1 KFRFRTTKS
10 VRGKHERIYIR
21 SFVNALRSRGAI
33 SSRSKNSN
41 SLGQSREINFNS
53 NFRRASSLP
62 RIRSKGASRN
72 SFKGPAVILQYQLS
86 QYFYLALA
94 TFIFVGA
101 LTPLMRKLAL
111 KVGAVDAPNMARK
124 VQAEPVPYLGGVAIV
139 IGVFVATYSTLII
152 KEKEIALASTVLIP
166 ALLMAA
172 MGLADDLRGL
182 KPWPRLIAQSA
193 VGIIVAGFLIYTDTI
208 GTPSQIF
215 LIDAIVTTLWIVGV
229 CNSIN
234 FFDNLDGGA
243 AGTVVVISFFT
254 FLIAYDRGQLM
265 ISALSIVTAG
275 ATAGFL
281 IWNRPPAKIYMG
293 DAGAL
298 FLGIIVAV
306 LTIRL
311 NPGIDPNWK
320 SLAIPLFLM
329 AVPLL
334 DTTVAVTSRLARG
347 ISPFT
352 GGRDHLSHR
361 LMRKGLHRR
370 TAAITLWAL
379 AGIYGTV
386 AYAIYQGQS
395 TALITLAAITW
406 AYLFVFFIRIPH
418 SD

>member
-1 KFRFRTTKS
+1 
-10 VRGKHERIYIR
+10 
-21 SFVNALRSRGAI
+21 
-33 SSRSKNSN
+33 
-41 SLGQSREINFNS
+41 
-53 NFRRASSLP
+53 
-62 RIRSKGASRN
+62 
-72 SFKGPAVILQYQLS
+72 
-86 QYFYLALA
+86 
-94 TFIFVGA
+94 
-101 LTPLMRKLAL
+101 MRKLAL

-215 LIDAIVTTLWIVGV
+215 LIDTIVTTLWIVGV

>member
-1 KFRFRTTKS
+1 
-10 VRGKHERIYIR
+10 
-21 SFVNALRSRGAI
+21 
-33 SSRSKNSN
+33 
-41 SLGQSREINFNS
+41 
-53 NFRRASSLP
+53 
-62 RIRSKGASRN
+62 
-72 SFKGPAVILQYQLS
+72 
-86 QYFYLALA
+86 
-94 TFIFVGA
+94 
-101 LTPLMRKLAL
+101 
-111 KVGAVDAPNMARK
+111 
-124 VQAEPVPYLGGVAIV
+124 
-139 IGVFVATYSTLII
+139 
-152 KEKEIALASTVLIP
+152 
-166 ALLMAA
+166 
-172 MGLADDLRGL
+172 
-182 KPWPRLIAQSA
+182 
-193 VGIIVAGFLIYTDTI
+193 
-208 GTPSQIF
+208 
-215 LIDAIVTTLWIVGV
+215 
-229 CNSIN
+229 
-234 FFDNLDGGA
+234 
-243 AGTVVVISFFT
+243 
-254 FLIAYDRGQLM
+254 
-265 ISALSIVTAG
+265 
-275 ATAGFL
+275 
-281 IWNRPPAKIYMG
+281 MG

>member
-1 KFRFRTTKS
+1 
-10 VRGKHERIYIR
+10 
-21 SFVNALRSRGAI
+21 
-33 SSRSKNSN
+33 
-41 SLGQSREINFNS
+41 
-53 NFRRASSLP
+53 
-62 RIRSKGASRN
+62 
-72 SFKGPAVILQYQLS
+72 
-86 QYFYLALA
+86 
-94 TFIFVGA
+94 
-101 LTPLMRKLAL
+101 MRKLAL

-124 VQAEPVPYLGGVAIV
+124 VQVEPVPYLGGVAIV

-152 KEKEIALASTVLIP
+152 KDKEIALASTVLIP

-193 VGIIVAGFLIYTDTI
+193 VGVIVAGFLIYTDTI

-215 LIDAIVTTLWIVGV
+215 IIDATVTTLWIVGV

-293 DAGAL
+293 YAGAL

-320 SLAIPLFLM
+320 SLAIPLF
-329 AVPLL
+329 
-334 DTTVAVTSRLARG
+334 
-347 ISPFT
+347 
-352 GGRDHLSHR
+352 
-361 LMRKGLHRR
+361 
-370 TAAITLWAL
+370 
-379 AGIYGTV
+379 
-386 AYAIYQGQS
+386 
-395 TALITLAAITW
+395 
-406 AYLFVFFIRIPH
+406 
-418 SD
+418 

>member
-1 KFRFRTTKS
+1 
-10 VRGKHERIYIR
+10 
-21 SFVNALRSRGAI
+21 
-33 SSRSKNSN
+33 
-41 SLGQSREINFNS
+41 
-53 NFRRASSLP
+53 
-62 RIRSKGASRN
+62 
-72 SFKGPAVILQYQLS
+72 
-86 QYFYLALA
+86 
-94 TFIFVGA
+94 
-101 LTPLMRKLAL
+101 
-111 KVGAVDAPNMARK
+111 
-124 VQAEPVPYLGGVAIV
+124 
-139 IGVFVATYSTLII
+139 
-152 KEKEIALASTVLIP
+152 
-166 ALLMAA
+166 

-193 VGIIVAGFLIYTDTI
+193 VGMIVAGFLIYTDTI

>member
-1 KFRFRTTKS
+1 M
-10 VRGKHERIYIR
+10 
-21 SFVNALRSRGAI
+21 
-33 SSRSKNSN
+33 
-41 SLGQSREINFNS
+41 
-53 NFRRASSLP
+53 
-62 RIRSKGASRN
+62 
-72 SFKGPAVILQYQLS
+72 QYQLS
-86 QYFYLALA
+86 QYLYLALA

-101 LTPLMRKLAL
+101 LTPIMRKLAL

-124 VQAEPVPYLGGVAIV
+124 VQVEPVPYLGGVAIV

-152 KEKEIALASTVLIP
+152 KDKEIALASTVLIP

-193 VGIIVAGFLIYTDTI
+193 VGVIVAGFLIYTDTI

-215 LIDAIVTTLWIVGV
+215 IIDATVTTLWIVGV

-311 NPGIDPNWK
+311 NPDIDPNWK

-370 TAAITLWAL
+370 TAAITLWVL
-379 AGIYGTV
+379 AGIYGTI
-386 AYAIYQGQS
+386 AFAIYKGQS
-395 TALITLAAITW
+395 TALIALAAFTW
-406 AYLFVFFIRIPH
+406 AYLFFFFIRIPH

>member
-1 KFRFRTTKS
+1 
-10 VRGKHERIYIR
+10 
-21 SFVNALRSRGAI
+21 
-33 SSRSKNSN
+33 
-41 SLGQSREINFNS
+41 
-53 NFRRASSLP
+53 
-62 RIRSKGASRN
+62 
-72 SFKGPAVILQYQLS
+72 
-86 QYFYLALA
+86 
-94 TFIFVGA
+94 
-101 LTPLMRKLAL
+101 MRKLAI
-111 KVGAVDAPNMARK
+111 KVGAVDVPNLARK
-124 VQAEPVPYLGGVAIV
+124 VQSEPVPYLGGIAIV
-139 IGVFVATYSTLII
+139 IGVFIATYSALII
-152 KEKEIALASTVLIP
+152 KEKEILLATSVLVP
-166 ALLMAA
+166 AIAMAI
-172 MGLADDLRGL
+172 MGLVDDLRGL
-182 KPWPRLIAQSA
+182 PPWPRLFAQSF
-193 VGIIVAGFLIYTDTI
+193 VGVIVAGILIATDTI
-208 GTPSQIF
+208 GTPSQVF
-215 LIDAIVTTLWIVGV
+215 VIDAIVTIFWIVGV

-243 AGTVVVISFFT
+243 AGTVVVITFFI

-265 ISALSIVTAG
+265 VSALSIVTAG

-311 NPGIDPNWK
+311 KPDIQPSWK
-320 SLAIPLFLM
+320 SLSIPLFLM

-334 DTTVAVTSRLARG
+334 DTCVAVTSRLARR

-379 AGIYGTV
+379 AGVYGTIS
-386 AYAIYQGQS
+386 YAIFKGQS
-395 TALITLAAITW
+395 SALIILAALTW
-406 AYLFVFFIRIPH
+406 AYLFFFFIRIPH

>member
-1 KFRFRTTKS
+1 
-10 VRGKHERIYIR
+10 
-21 SFVNALRSRGAI
+21 
-33 SSRSKNSN
+33 
-41 SLGQSREINFNS
+41 
-53 NFRRASSLP
+53 
-62 RIRSKGASRN
+62 
-72 SFKGPAVILQYQLS
+72 
-86 QYFYLALA
+86 
-94 TFIFVGA
+94 
-101 LTPLMRKLAL
+101 MRKLAL
-111 KVGAVDAPNMARK
+111 KVGAVDAPNLARK
-124 VQAEPVPYLGGVAIV
+124 VQTEPVPYLGGVAIV
-139 IGVFVATYSTLII
+139 IGVFVATYSTVII
-152 KEKEIALASTVLIP
+152 EAKDIALASTVLIP
-166 ALLMAA
+166 AVAMAI
-172 MGLADDLRGL
+172 MGLIDDLRGL
-182 KPWPRLIAQSA
+182 KPWPRLIAQSF
-193 VGIIVAGFLIYTDTI
+193 VGVIVAGILIASDTI

-215 LIDAIVTTLWIVGV
+215 IVDALVTVVWVVGV

-243 AGTVVVISFFT
+243 AGTVVVITVFT
-254 FLIAYDRGQLM
+254 FLIAFDRGQLLV
-265 ISALSIVTAG
+265 SALSIVTAG

-311 NPGIDPNWK
+311 QPDIHPTWK
-320 SLAIPLFLM
+320 SLSIPLFLM

-370 TAAITLWAL
+370 TAAIALWAL
-379 AGIYGTV
+379 AGVFGTI
-386 AYAIYQGQS
+386 AFAIYKGQS
-395 TALITLAAITW
+395 TALIALAAITW
-406 AYLFVFFIRIPH
+406 AYLFLFFIRIPH

>member
-1 KFRFRTTKS
+1 M
-10 VRGKHERIYIR
+10 
-21 SFVNALRSRGAI
+21 
-33 SSRSKNSN
+33 
-41 SLGQSREINFNS
+41 
-53 NFRRASSLP
+53 
-62 RIRSKGASRN
+62 
-72 SFKGPAVILQYQLS
+72 QYQFS
-86 QYFYLALA
+86 QYLVLAIV
-94 TFIFVGA
+94 TFVFVGA
-101 LTPLMRKLAL
+101 LTPLMRKLAI
-111 KVGAVDAPNMARK
+111 KVGAVDAPNLARK
-124 VQAEPVPYLGGVAIV
+124 VQIEPVPYLGGVAIV

-152 KEKEIALASTVLIP
+152 ADKDIALASTVLIP
-166 ALLMAA
+166 AVVMAV
-172 MGLADDLRGL
+172 MGLIDDLRGL
-182 KPWPRLIAQSA
+182 PPWPRLIAQSV
-193 VGIIVAGFLIYTDTI
+193 VGVIVAAILISTDTI

-215 LIDAIVTTLWIVGV
+215 IVDAIVTIFWIVGV

-265 ISALSIVTAG
+265 VSALSIVTAG

-311 NPGIDPNWK
+311 KPDIQPNWK
-320 SLAIPLFLM
+320 SLSIPLFLM
-329 AVPLL
+329 AIPLL
-334 DTTVAVTSRLARG
+334 DTSVAVTSRLARG

-379 AGIYGTV
+379 AGVYGTISF
-386 AYAIYQGQS
+386 AIYKGQS
-395 TALITLAAITW
+395 SALIILASLTW
-406 AYLFVFFIRIPH
+406 AYLFFYFIRIPH
-418 SD
+418 TD

>member
-1 KFRFRTTKS
+1 M
-10 VRGKHERIYIR
+10 
-21 SFVNALRSRGAI
+21 
-33 SSRSKNSN
+33 
-41 SLGQSREINFNS
+41 
-53 NFRRASSLP
+53 
-62 RIRSKGASRN
+62 
-72 SFKGPAVILQYQLS
+72 QYQLS
-86 QYFYLALA
+86 QYLYLALA

-101 LTPLMRKLAL
+101 LTPIMRKLAL

-124 VQAEPVPYLGGVAIV
+124 VQVEPVPYLGGVAIV

-152 KEKEIALASTVLIP
+152 KDKEIALASTVLIP

-193 VGIIVAGFLIYTDTI
+193 VGVIVAGFLIYTDTI

-215 LIDAIVTTLWIVGV
+215 IIDATVTTLWIVGV

-311 NPGIDPNWK
+311 NPDIDPNWK

-370 TAAITLWAL
+370 TVAITLWVL
-379 AGIYGTV
+379 AGIYGTI
-386 AYAIYQGQS
+386 AFAIYKGQS
-395 TALITLAAITW
+395 TALIALAAFTW
-406 AYLFVFFIRIPH
+406 AYLFFFFIRIPH

>member
-1 KFRFRTTKS
+1 
-10 VRGKHERIYIR
+10 
-21 SFVNALRSRGAI
+21 
-33 SSRSKNSN
+33 
-41 SLGQSREINFNS
+41 
-53 NFRRASSLP
+53 
-62 RIRSKGASRN
+62 
-72 SFKGPAVILQYQLS
+72 LQYQFS
-86 QYFYLALA
+86 QYLALAFA

-101 LTPLMRKLAL
+101 LTPIMRKLAI

-124 VQAEPVPYLGGVAIV
+124 VQVEPVPYLGGVAIV
-139 IGVFVATYSTLII
+139 IGVFVATYSTVII
-152 KEKEIALASTVLIP
+152 KDKDIALASTVLIP
-166 ALLMAA
+166 AVAMAV
-172 MGLADDLRGL
+172 MGLVDDLRGL
-182 KPWPRLIAQSA
+182 RPWPRLIAQSF
-193 VGIIVAGFLIYTDTI
+193 VGVIVAAILIATDTI
-208 GTPSQIF
+208 GTPSQVFI
-215 LIDAIVTTLWIVGV
+215 IDAIVTILWIVGV

-265 ISALSIVTAG
+265 VSALSIVTAG

-311 NPGIDPNWK
+311 NPAIRPSWK
-320 SLAIPLFLM
+320 SLTIPLFLM

-334 DTTVAVTSRLARG
+334 DTSVAVTSRLARG

-379 AGIYGTV
+379 AGVYGTISF
-386 AYAIYQGQS
+386 AIYKGQS
-395 TALITLAAITW
+395 SALIILAALTW
-406 AYLFVFFIRIPH
+406 AYLFFFFIRIPH